1 MSRPPRV
8 NRNDLSSAY
17 NQPVIDFV
25 NKGYPVGTH
34 YEPSVYAQ
42 AGYPGYIQAGYY
54 PPQAGYQAYD
64 PGMYQTMAQPYQPYQ
79 PMAQP
84 YQPMA
89 QAYQPVSYQQP
100 TYSSLSSGET
110 EDQMREKIN
119 AKIDAIIEAQR
130 ESSKEQRADL
140 LSTQI
145 DKLTRKVHKLSA
157 ALEQKSSPR
166 AEHLSADADVAE
178 QLRAL
183 AEESKEAMSRRK
195 MPDW

>member
-64 PGMYQTMAQPYQPYQ
+64 PGMYQ
-79 PMAQP
+79 
-84 YQPMA
+84 PMA

-130 ESSKEQRADL
+130 ESSKEQRTDL

-178 QLRAL
+178 RLRAL